1 MLRRLSIFI
10 ALAAIGLPFIVR
22 YPERSFELF
31 AGLLITF
38 STTSTLIFFA
48 FAVTALVFGFD
59 RAYKGRVVQAQ
70 PTHQGLGD
78 QFVS

>member
-1 MLRRLSIFI
+1 MLRRLSVFI
-10 ALAAIGLPFIVR
+10 AVAAVLLSVIVS
-22 YPERSFELF
+22 YPARSFELF

-48 FAVTALVFGFD
+48 FAATALIFGFD
-59 RAYKGRVVQAQ
+59 RTARRQVVQAQ
-70 PTHQGLGD
+70 PTHRALGD

>member
-1 MLRRLSIFI
+1 MVRRLSMFI
-10 ALAAIGLPFIVR
+10 ALAVVALSVIAS
-22 YPERSFELF
+22 YPALSFELF

-48 FAVTALVFGFD
+48 FAMTALVFGFD
-59 RAYKGRVVQAQ
+59 RANRRQVVQAQ
-70 PTHQGLGD
+70 PAHEALGD